1 VISSQSRNMDG
12 RSRFVGRVWVVKR
25 GGRRRREV
33 GEGEGWR
40 IGVGGS
46 AEIEVVVEE
55 MMLRVWPVLGSGE
68 GE

>member
-1 VISSQSRNMDG
+1 
-12 RSRFVGRVWVVKR
+12 VGRVWVVKR

-40 IGVGGS
+40 IGVGGN